1 MNCGSQKNEKYS
13 IVNSNAL
20 TFLMLNTTK
29 SGVYIIIGLNKKITE
44 MEKIENY
51 NFLIP
56 LYFT

>member
-1 MNCGSQKNEKYS
+1 
-13 IVNSNAL
+13 
-20 TFLMLNTTK
+20 MLNTTK
-29 SGVYIIIGLNKKITE
+29 SGVYIIIGLNKKIIE